1 MARFSREDAEG
12 RTDVHRLLLELLDQG
27 PASAIDCVAPM
38 DVVETHDGLHVV
50 LDVPGVSAADLRIVL
65 AGGDLTIAGRKP
77 TCGTSRGE
85 ARFHLAERTFGR
97 FVRTL
102 RLDGS
107 FDGARATATL
117 EAGEL
122 RIVLPRLEDRRGQPI
137 VVPINVQ
144 QPG

>member
-12 RTDVHRLLLELLDQG
+12 RTDVHRLLLDLAF
-27 PASAIDCVAPM
+27 PIDCVAPM
-38 DVVETHDGLHVV
+38 DVVETHDGLHIV
-50 LDVPGVSAADLRIVL
+50 LDVPGVRAGDLRIVL

-77 TCGTSRGE
+77 TCGTAHGE
-85 ARFHLAERTFGR
+85 ARFHLAGRTFGR

-107 FDGARATATL
+107 FDAARATATL
-117 EAGEL
+117 TAGEL
-122 RIVLPRLEDRRGQPI
+122 HILLPRLEDRRGQPI